1 VITLDVADLVVIAG
15 QTLGIGTDAALGQLD
30 VAAAQAALTEAR
42 LTGRAITDQD
52 TAAVAGIRL
61 MHALLRHRP
70 FALHGERVAVAA
82 GLQFLSLNGWR
93 ADLDPPA
100 TAAVVVEALAC
111 GQLSPASAA
120 AWLSPRLAAGRDQRK
135 PPSVIYPQVLL
146 FVQAGCWALGAAGG
160 LITYVA
166 ALANGMPCPL
176 GSLPLA
182 WLALAGGLA
191 TAKILLGLRLDR
203 GRSKRTWWAVIATE
217 LAMTCFGILWL
228 FISAYAFIMLGLS
241 GAGLSLAAVLCMTR
255 PRARQYCA
263 DPDAV
268 PGTPYPDA
276 LSGSA
281 GFWRLAPASQ
291 RLVII

>member
-111 GQLSPASAA
+111 GQLSPVSAA
-120 AWLSPRLAAGRDQRK
+120 AWLR
-135 PPSVIYPQVLL
+135 
-146 FVQAGCWALGAAGG
+146 
-160 LITYVA
+160 
-166 ALANGMPCPL
+166 
-176 GSLPLA
+176 
-182 WLALAGGLA
+182 
-191 TAKILLGLRLDR
+191 
-203 GRSKRTWWAVIATE
+203 
-217 LAMTCFGILWL
+217 
-228 FISAYAFIMLGLS
+228 
-241 GAGLSLAAVLCMTR
+241 
-255 PRARQYCA
+255 
-263 DPDAV
+263 
-268 PGTPYPDA
+268 
-276 LSGSA
+276 
-281 GFWRLAPASQ
+281 
-291 RLVII
+291 